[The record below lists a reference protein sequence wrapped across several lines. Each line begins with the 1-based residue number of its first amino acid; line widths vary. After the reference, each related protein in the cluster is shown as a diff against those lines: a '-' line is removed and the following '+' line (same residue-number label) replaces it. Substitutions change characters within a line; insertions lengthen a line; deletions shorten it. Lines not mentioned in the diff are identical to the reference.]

1 MTSKEKIYKFLRRE
15 IVNGDLSPG
24 ERIIETDISAKT
36 GFSRGP
42 IREAMT
48 KLAHE
53 GFITIKPNKG
63 AVVSKA
69 SIEELEDWYSLL
81 AVLEA
86 MAVEWATP
94 HMKTADM
101 KKLRHINKEIIH
113 CAGHERENFVNE
125 WIELNWD
132 FHRVFWNKC
141 GNKKLALVL
150 EDIRQ
155 RTFRFR
161 YVSVWIASS
170 DDFTRD
176 HQKVID
182 AIERKKPSQA
192 GNAMKKHIQRDL
204 QLLSNHY
211 RQLGT
216 L

>member
-15 IVNGDLSPG
+15 IVNGHLGPG
-24 ERIIETDISAKT
+24 ERIIETEISAKT

-42 IREAMT
+42 IREALT
-48 KLAHE
+48 QLAHE
-53 GFITIKPNKG
+53 GFITMKPNKG

-94 HMKTADM
+94 NMNTAEL
-101 KKLRHINKEIIH
+101 KKLRRINKEIIH
-113 CAGHERENFVNE
+113 CAGHERENFTIE
-125 WIELNWD
+125 WIKLNWD

-141 GNKKLALVL
+141 GNRKLALVL

-161 YVSVWIASS
+161 YVSVWIGSS
-170 DDFTRD
+170 DDFTKD
-176 HQKVID
+176 HEEVID
-182 AIERKKPSQA
+182 AVARKKHSQA
-192 GNAMKKHIQRDL
+192 KDAMKKHIQRDL
-204 QLLSNHY
+204 QLLSDHY
-211 RQLGT
+211 RQLGA